1 MAQEAVR
8 GTATRAKGDTALDAS
23 RGTAR
28 RKPVVQGIRV
38 GSVGGVQISLD
49 YSWFVLFFLIFGTFT
64 GVVFPDYV
72 PGLARPAYVLMG
84 IVGTLLFFASLLAHE
99 LAHAFV
105 AMWKDIEVEGITLF
119 IFGGMARTKS
129 EPARPVDEFLIA
141 GVGPL
146 MSLALAAGFYWLA
159 IAADA
164 NGWHPAIFGVAG
176 HMAFLNLALAVFNV
190 LPGFPLD
197 GGRMLRSVV
206 WQITG
211 SLRRA
216 TRVATL
222 AGKGLG
228 WLIVAAGAW
237 AVLIAGQ
244 LVSGL
249 WFIFIGWFLANAADT
264 TYQQVLLRHVLEG
277 RTAADAMTHF
287 PETVE
292 PDVTLEKLVN
302 EYFMKRP
309 YNAFP
314 VTEDGIVIG
323 LITLSHVKQ
332 VDRSAWKMRT
342 VADVMTPMVD
352 TLIVAPGS
360 PMTDVVE
367 RMSENET
374 RRVVVADE
382 WELRGIIT
390 GGDVANWL
398 DRAGLMTG
406 RS

>member
-1 MAQEAVR
+1 MAREA
-8 GTATRAKGDTALDAS
+8 GG
-23 RGTAR
+23 GTAR
-28 RKPVVQGIRV
+28 RRTPVPGIEL
-38 GSVGGVQISLD
+38 GSIGGVEVSLD

-64 GVVFPDYV
+64 GVVFPAYV
-72 PGLARPAYVLMG
+72 PGLARGTYVAMG
-84 IVGTLLFFASLLAHE
+84 VVGTFLFFASLLAHE

-105 AMWKDIEVEGITLF
+105 AMWKGMEVEGITLF
-119 IFGGMARTKS
+119 IFGGMARTKEEAS
-129 EPARPVDEFLIA
+129 RPVDEFLIA

-146 MSLALAAGFYWLA
+146 MSGALAAGFYALA
-159 IAADA
+159 ITADQH
-164 NGWHPAIFGVAG
+164 GWHPAVFGVAG

-197 GGRMLRSVV
+197 GGRLLRSVV

-211 SLRRA
+211 NLTKA
-216 TRVATL
+216 THVATA
-222 AGKGLG
+222 AGKALG
-228 WLIVAAGAW
+228 WLIVAGGVYL
-237 AVLIAGQ
+237 VLVSGE

-249 WFIFIGWFLANAADT
+249 WFVFIGWFLANAADT
-264 TYQQVLLRHVLEG
+264 TYQQVLLRQVLEG
-277 RTAADAMTHF
+277 RTAADAMTPF
-287 PETVE
+287 PEVVE
-292 PDVTLEKLVN
+292 PDLTLDVLVN

-332 VDRSAWKMRT
+332 VDRSAWKLRK

-352 TLIVAPGS
+352 TLIVSPSS

-374 RRVVVADE
+374 RRVVVADQ

-398 DRAGLMTG
+398 DRAGLMAG
-406 RS
+406 RG

>member
-1 MAQEAVR
+1 MAEEAR
-8 GTATRAKGDTALDAS
+8 PER
-23 RGTAR
+23 AR
-28 RKPVVQGIRV
+28 RKTQVQGIGL
-38 GSVGGVQISLD
+38 GSVGGVDISLD

-72 PGLARPAYVLMG
+72 PGLERPAYVAMG
-84 IVGTLLFFASLLAHE
+84 IVGTLLFFVSLVAHE

-105 AMWKDIEVEGITLF
+105 ARWKDIEVEGITLF
-119 IFGGMARTKS
+119 IFGGMARTRT
-129 EPARPVDEFLIA
+129 EPDRPVDEFLIA

-159 IAADA
+159 VTSDLR
-164 NGWHPAIFGVAG
+164 GWHPAVFGVAG
-176 HMAFLNLALAVFNV
+176 HMAFLNLALAIFNV

-197 GGRMLRSVV
+197 GGRLLRSVV

-216 TRVATL
+216 TRVATA
-222 AGKGLG
+222 AGKVLG
-228 WLIVAAGAW
+228 WLMVAVGAW
-237 AVLIAGQ
+237 AVLVAGQ

-249 WFIFIGWFLANAADT
+249 WAVFIGWFLANAADT

-277 RTAADAMTHF
+277 RTASDAMTHL

-292 PDVTLEKLVN
+292 PDVPLDRLVN
-302 EYFMKRP
+302 EYFLKRP

-323 LITLSHVKQ
+323 LVTLSHVKQ
-332 VDRSAWKMRT
+332 VDPSAWKIRS

-352 TLIVAPGS
+352 TLIVSPNS
-360 PMTDVVE
+360 PMTDVIE
-367 RMSENET
+367 RMAENET
-374 RRVVVADE
+374 RRVIVADE

-398 DRAGLMTG
+398 DRAGLVGG